1 MGRTAEQN
9 DRNLHFPQQLGDE
22 CWHPWPDLIE
32 PRAGQDYANHPL
44 SYGPL
49 DPLRVG
55 YLFLSRVEARARIED
70 VRHLADIVRHF
81 QVVMVAE
88 LAAPTDW
95 AVEP

>member
-1 MGRTAEQN
+1 MGRTADQN
-9 DRNLHFPQQLGDE
+9 DWDLHFPQQLGHE
-22 CWHPWPDLIE
+22 CKHPGPDLTK
-32 PRAGQDYANHPL
+32 PRAGQDDADHPL
-44 SYGPL
+44 SDGPL

-55 YLFLSRVEARARIED
+55 YLFLSRVEAWARIED

-81 QVVMVAE
+81 QVVMAAE